1 MTWIDDAIERGL
13 GLLDGASAKDMRS
26 YLDETTE
33 RMIQEGVPRP
43 KKDLSK
49 YKSRIIGIGPS
60 GGMSIPGASDEDIR
74 NDVETVIQ
82 RLLDW
87 KNRVLDPM
95 SIAGRN
101 RVENNNVNIN
111 HNVVSADSSASS
123 VSSSS
128 VSAVIDLID
137 SDERLSEDEKAALQS
152 LLIGA
157 KNEARKKDSGAFAEI
172 GAKALEGVKN
182 ATPQVVSGVLSFL
195 ASAAA
200 SAFGA

>member
-26 YLDETTE
+26 YLDDTTE
-33 RMIQEGVPRP
+33 RMIQEGVPKPRRM
-43 KKDLSK
+43 LNK
-49 YKSRIIGIGPS
+49 YQSRLMAFGPS
-60 GGMSIPGASDEDIR
+60 GVVSSPGPTDEDIR
-74 NDVETVIQ
+74 DDVETVVQ
-82 RLLDW
+82 RLREW
-87 KNRVLDPM
+87 KGRLLDPM

-111 HNVVSADSSASS
+111 QNVVSADSSASS
-123 VSSSS
+123 ASSSS
-128 VSAVIDLID
+128 VNAVFDLID
-137 SDERLSEDEKAALQS
+137 SDERLREDEKTELQS

-157 KNEARKKDSGAFAEI
+157 KKEARKKDSGAFAEI

-200 SAFGA
+200 RAFGA